1 MEKVLFPMKNVSISR
16 RAFKPGTTHTNLNAI
31 DINGEDKTNRY
42 HRMFSDNPEGWGVSP
57 CYDSNGQ
64 YANSR
69 IIVTKIHGIKG
80 EI

>member
-1 MEKVLFPMKNVSISR
+1 MKNYEYGLTMNKRKFGMRVLNISQSR
-16 RAFKPGTTHTNLNAI
+16 FNDFSHKNLNA
-31 DINGEDKTNRY
+31 
-42 HRMFSDNPEGWGVSP
+42 
-57 CYDSNGQ
+57 YDLIGQ